1 MSPTCPAPSAPQA
14 TLMREELHAQ
24 HARSLQDKDVLR
36 KQVRELSEKVD
47 ELQLQ
52 LFQREGQLLAM
63 EGKLRRQ
70 QLDVLILV
78 GLPRGPLRAR
88 PWVRARAPP
97 RWGWGEGCG
106 HVGAGVS
113 SEAAEPQGGAA
124 RGPWT
129 FLSPS
134 SLRKAGSSPSPPG
147 GLLQGRAPWA
157 GRVARSSQAQVGGAS
172 LAGGPDQDPTPC
184 PGVARF
190 PHSLLMDP
198 YSVTAELRPG
208 GLLTQEFPGGKC
220 TSAGR
225 ARAGFTG
232 RSGPWPPPDHSL
244 IRKALGA

>member
-1 MSPTCPAPSAPQA
+1 
-14 TLMREELHAQ
+14 MREELHAQ
-24 HARSLQDKDVLR
+24 HARSLQDKDALR

-78 GLPRGPLRAR
+78 GLPRGPPRAQ

-97 RWGWGEGCG
+97 RWGWGRGCG

-134 SLRKAGSSPSPPG
+134 SLRKFGYSPSPPG
-147 GLLQGRAPWA
+147 GLLQGWH
-157 GRVARSSQAQVGGAS
+157 SSGLGTVS
-172 LAGGPDQDPTPC
+172 RES
-184 PGVARF
+184 GVF
-190 PHSLLMDP
+190 
-198 YSVTAELRPG
+198 RPG
-208 GLLTQEFPGGKC
+208 PGGRGFLGGG
-220 TSAGR
+220 GR
-225 ARAGFTG
+225 PRT
-232 RSGPWPPPDHSL
+232 PPHAQEWLGSL
-244 IRKALGA
+244 TAC